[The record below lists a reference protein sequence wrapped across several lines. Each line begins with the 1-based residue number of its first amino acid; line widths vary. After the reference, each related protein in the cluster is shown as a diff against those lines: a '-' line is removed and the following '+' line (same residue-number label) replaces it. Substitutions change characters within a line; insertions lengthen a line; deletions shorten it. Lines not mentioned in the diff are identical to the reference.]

1 MVMAEVLYLKSWFLV
16 DHTEMLYRPIF
27 VFSSPLSPTYT
38 IFIDGEVSFP
48 LFKYILVYGCLGGVG
63 RIGAKSVCDFFI

>member
-1 MVMAEVLYLKSWFLV
+1 MVMPDELKVKRSFLV
-16 DHTEMLYRPIF
+16 DHTELLYRLIF